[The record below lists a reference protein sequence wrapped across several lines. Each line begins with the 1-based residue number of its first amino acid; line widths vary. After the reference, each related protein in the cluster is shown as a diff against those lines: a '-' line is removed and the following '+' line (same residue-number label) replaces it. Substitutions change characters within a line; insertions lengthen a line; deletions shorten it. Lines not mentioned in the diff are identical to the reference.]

1 MHPRARALLGFVVAL
16 GSSACTAPGTTTAAA
31 AAPAPMSFFVT
42 SSGLGNGADLGGLAG
57 ADAHCQRLAAQA
69 GAGARTWRAYLS
81 VQARAGLDLPKAVDA
96 RERIG
101 SGPWHNAAGV
111 LIASDVEHLHGP
123 RNGINAETALS
134 ERGARIAGAMHD
146 ILTGTRIDGT
156 APSSLDADMTCG
168 NWTRGG
174 EQGAALVGH
183 FDRASAIREAWA
195 TSWNSAHLT
204 RGCSAAAIKE
214 LGSGGLFYCF
224 AP

>member
-1 MHPRARALLGFVVAL
+1 MRPRARALLGLVAAL
-16 GSSACTAPGTTTAAA
+16 GASACMVPGTMTAPAAA
-31 AAPAPMSFFVT
+31 SVPMSFFVT

-69 GAGARTWRAYLS
+69 GAGVRTWRAYLS

-101 SGPWHNAAGV
+101 SGPWHNAVGV